1 MKLVEGNNQNLKF
14 RIDSLLQ
21 VFSSLPSGNEI
32 MRALLYML
40 LMVWSTSLL
49 LSKSMKKFMFNRKT
63 PALVLKSGAVVSQAF
78 LVLGLSPDAK
88 VINFVCSICFCLAE
102 LKCPHTK
109 FHVNPFPLPHAL
121 GACSCPNFFM
131 EKISNTECKKK
142 KGQCLLCPGRQMGKQ
157 VSNLYLSMVVQIHQ
171 AQNTKI

>member
-1 MKLVEGNNQNLKF
+1 MKLVQGNNQNLKF

-63 PALVLKSGAVVSQAF
+63 PALVLKSGVVVSQAF

-102 LKCPHTK
+102 LKYPHTK

-121 GACSCPNFFM
+121 GACSRPNFFM
-131 EKISNTECKKK
+131 EKISNTECKLK
-142 KGQCLLCPGRQMGKQ
+142 RNNAYYAQ
-157 VSNLYLSMVVQIHQ
+157 VQETNG
-171 AQNTKI
+171 

>member
-1 MKLVEGNNQNLKF
+1 
-14 RIDSLLQ
+14 
-21 VFSSLPSGNEI
+21 
-32 MRALLYML
+32 
-40 LMVWSTSLL
+40 
-49 LSKSMKKFMFNRKT
+49 MKKFMFNRKT

-131 EKISNTECKKK
+131 EKISNTECKLK
-142 KGQCLLCPGRQMGKQ
+142 RDNVYYAQ
-157 VSNLYLSMVVQIHQ
+157 VDKWVS
-171 AQNTKI
+171 K

>member
-1 MKLVEGNNQNLKF
+1 MKLVQGNNQNLKF
-14 RIDSLLQ
+14 GIDSLLK

-40 LMVWSTSLL
+40 LMVWSTNLL

-131 EKISNTECKKK
+131 EKISNTECKKNK
-142 KGQCLLCPGRQMGKQ
+142 TLRSVHFG
-157 VSNLYLSMVVQIHQ
+157 VEVVELINCKCGGIVRNQIW
-171 AQNTKI
+171 